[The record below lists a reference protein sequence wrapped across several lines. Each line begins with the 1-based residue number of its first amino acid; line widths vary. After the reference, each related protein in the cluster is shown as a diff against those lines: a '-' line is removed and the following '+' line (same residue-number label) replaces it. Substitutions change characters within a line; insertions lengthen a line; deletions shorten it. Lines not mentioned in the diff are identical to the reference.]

1 MDALIL
7 LREAED
13 AGLSVEVQGDKLI
26 VQGPRAA
33 EPIVHRLAEH
43 KRLILRALQPDW
55 ASDARKVIAQFDDPD
70 LRSDL
75 LSHYEETAAQ
85 LEHDQGNGRAKA
97 EMLAFGELLAEILR
111 RGIDVK
117 TATR

>member
-33 EPIVHRLAEH
+33 EPKTMIF
-43 KRLILRALQPDW
+43 IGC
-55 ASDARKVIAQFDDPD
+55 
-70 LRSDL
+70 
-75 LSHYEETAAQ
+75 TACT
-85 LEHDQGNGRAKA
+85 
-97 EMLAFGELLAEILR
+97 ICS
-111 RGIDVK
+111 
-117 TATR
+117 TR